1 LNEKNGTEPHGLTK
15 WLKLRFLGAEKE
27 EAPVDAKLLEDL
39 SDVKV
44 IGRYEIIRE
53 LGSGSM
59 GVVYLGKDPYI
70 NRLVAIKVSRPGP
83 HLGKKEADRYR
94 ERFFVEAQSV
104 GQLVHPNIVALYD
117 AGMHEDF
124 CYMTMEFIDGPALK
138 KFCAKDYLLP
148 LSNAIQTIFVACKGL
163 DFAHKKGIIHRDI
176 KPSNIM
182 INRSGYVKITDFGI
196 AKVRSGQSSTEGIFG
211 SPSYMAPEQIREK
224 PLDNRVDV
232 FSLGCVLYELL
243 TGEVAFQGEN
253 MFSVMYKIA
262 EEDPAPILTLR
273 PELPKILQTIT
284 QKALSKD
291 PADRYQTCGDFAYE
305 LGIAL
310 RGMRETARTTTPKD
324 DTIEYMKD
332 TPFFEDF
339 TKEQMDEIFGA
350 SQICSVEKG
359 EIIASEGKIDDSFFV
374 VLSGDVVVQKN
385 GKTISRIDRGECF
398 GEMAFLSGKARAA
411 SVLAETESVVL
422 KISGTLLNN
431 TSESAQLVFMKKF
444 VKTLI
449 ERLTRGSNNQ

>member
-1 LNEKNGTEPHGLTK
+1 MAEKNGTESHGLTK
-15 WLKLRFLGAEKE
+15 WLKLRFLGTDKE
-27 EAPVDAKLLEDL
+27 DEPIDSKLLEDL
-39 SDVKV
+39 SDIKI

-59 GVVYLGKDPYI
+59 GVVYLGRDPYI
-70 NRLVAIKVSRPGP
+70 NRLVAIKVSRPAP
-83 HLGKKEADRYR
+83 HLGQKEADRFR

-104 GQLVHPNIVALYD
+104 GQLIHPNIVALYD
-117 AGMHEDF
+117 AGMHQDF

-138 KFCAKDYLLP
+138 KFCAKGYLMPIANVL
-148 LSNAIQTIFVACKGL
+148 QTIFAACKGL
-163 DFAHKKGIIHRDI
+163 DYAHKKGIIHRDI

-182 INRSGYVKITDFGI
+182 INKSGYVKITDFGI
-196 AKVRSGQSSTEGIFG
+196 AKVRSAQSATEGIFG
-211 SPSYMAPEQIREK
+211 SPSYMAPEQIKER
-224 PLDNRVDV
+224 PLDNRVDI

-253 MFSVMYKIA
+253 IFSVMYKIA
-262 EEDPAPILTLR
+262 EEDPIPIRKLR

-284 QKALSKD
+284 KKALSKD
-291 PADRYQTCGDFAYE
+291 PSQRYQNCSDFAYE

-310 RGMRETARTTTPKD
+310 RGLRGTGRTSAPVD

-339 TKEQMDEIFGA
+339 TKKQVKEILSA
-350 SQICSVEKG
+350 SQMCSVNKG
-359 EIIASEGKIDDSFFV
+359 DVIASEGKIDDAFFI

-385 GKTISRIDRGECF
+385 GMTISHIDRGECF
-398 GEMAFLSGKARAA
+398 GEMAFLSGRARSS
-411 SVLAETESVVL
+411 SVLAETDSVVL

-431 TSESAQLVFMKKF
+431 SSESVQLVFMKKF

-449 ERLTRGSNNQ
+449 ERLTRGSNNP